1 MTSKF
6 TWNKAKS
13 LQCLENVSRS
23 TLPLSSPQATSLT
36 SSPHPPLSCWAHC
49 APGSLISCCSS
60 NVPSTPLPQGLCTG
74 YSFCLNG
81 LINISTCITS
91 YFLRSLVKNQP
102 TSEDFPEYA
111 ILNCSI
117 HPFLFPYWNVV
128 ISDICPLDIWFI
140 IYNIVLY
147 NTVVYIIYI
156 YYVSVII
163 SYSMC

>member
-1 MTSKF
+1 MPGKCL
-6 TWNKAKS
+6 KIYPAS
-13 LQCLENVSRS
+13 LLTTGHFSDFIS
-23 TLPLSSPQATSLT
+23 ASSPLLLGSLCSRLT
-36 SSPHPPLSCWAHC
+36 DFLLLLKCTKYSP
-49 APGSLISCCSS
+49 APG
-60 NVPSTPLPQGLCTG
+60 PLHWLFLLPEWS
-74 YSFCLNG
+74 YKH
-81 LINISTCITS
+81 STCITS

-102 TSEDFPEYA
+102 ISEDFPEYA

-147 NTVVYIIYI
+147 NTAVYITYT
-156 YYVSVII
+156 YSVSVII